1 MPGNT
6 WPFKL
11 LFKAEHLPL
20 DHTAIGSCSLGFWGK
35 VCDRRA
41 LIRNQM
47 KQGKSVE
54 VLRMSFAD
62 CHAPLITESLLVPK
76 VWADKSHRSQE
87 GFLWS
92 LASGCLQLAVLK
104 LNELQFGSL

>member
-1 MPGNT
+1 
-6 WPFKL
+6 
-11 LFKAEHLPL
+11 
-20 DHTAIGSCSLGFWGK
+20 
-35 VCDRRA
+35 
-41 LIRNQM
+41 
-47 KQGKSVE
+47 
-54 VLRMSFAD
+54 MSFAD